1 MSWHHRQFTCFLWIY
16 WAPFFYIR
24 WLSVTGCAGSGNRQH
39 SRAATLRESWLRPR
53 QATSQILSQRTRRIP
68 ASSAALLIVAVTSC
82 EASFTSRELSWTEL
96 EFWMAVT
103 VWNKLPNHLQS
114 NISREQFVRKLDGFV
129 CTGLKG
135 ISFSALMLL
144 VGRQEGHP
152 ACKKLSSGVLVCLS
166 VWSEV
171 QTCMYGPADATATHC
186 LLLQWNP
193 DWCYI
198 SGTGS
203 PG

>member
-1 MSWHHRQFTCFLWIY
+1 
-16 WAPFFYIR
+16 
-24 WLSVTGCAGSGNRQH
+24 
-39 SRAATLRESWLRPR
+39 
-53 QATSQILSQRTRRIP
+53 
-68 ASSAALLIVAVTSC
+68 
-82 EASFTSRELSWTEL
+82 
-96 EFWMAVT
+96 MAVT

-152 ACKKLSSGVLVCLS
+152 ACKKLSTGVLAWFS

-171 QTCMYGPADATATHC
+171 QTCMYGPADATATHS
-186 LLLQWNP
+186 LLLQ
-193 DWCYI
+193 
-198 SGTGS
+198 
-203 PG
+203 